1 MRIYLSF
8 RNGYGAGRVPA
19 GKILAFK
26 EAWAG
31 GCMTDGYVRGTLLD
45 DGMVSLDICS
55 ALCIM

>member
-1 MRIYLSF
+1 MYLSF